1 MLYRIFLAVILF
13 FHASCKQSAVG
24 KKLKGCDS
32 LVITFNEPGTDAVA
46 HEVSTTETKA
56 IQKLARFIQGTET
69 EMYKCGFD
77 GNMQFFKAGRQ
88 VLPVVFKYSED
99 GCRAFVFDFD
109 NKVISTKMSNEAANF
124 LRSLAEGKNWY

>member
-1 MLYRIFLAVILF
+1 MQKILLVVILIIQI
-13 FHASCKQSAVG
+13 SCKQSAVG

-32 LVITFNEPGTDAVA
+32 LIITFNEQGTDAVVRK
-46 HEVSTTETKA
+46 VSTTETTA
-56 IQKLARFIQGTET
+56 IQKLARFLDGTKTGE
-69 EMYKCGFD
+69 YKCGFD

-88 VLPVVFKYSED
+88 ILPVVFKYSED

-124 LRSLAEGKNWY
+124 LRSLAGGRNWY